1 MAIKGGGGMAQ
12 RKIEQERRMKILAD
26 YTLEGSYRAAARKN
40 GVSPD
45 TVRRIVRENP
55 EMVQVADTQ
64 KNARARDLMSYMQGK
79 ADTVCDIIDNG
90 LGVLSDPER
99 MKEAKLRDI
108 ATMMAILIDKW
119 SMINAMC
126 QDKAPVQVELAPE
139 LEDYAG

>member
-1 MAIKGGGGMAQ
+1 MAQ
-12 RKIEQERRMKILAD
+12 RRIEQERRMKILAD

-55 EMVQVADTQ
+55 EMVKVADTQ

>member
-1 MAIKGGGGMAQ
+1 MAQ
-12 RKIEQERRMKILAD
+12 RRIEQERRMKILAD

-45 TVRRIVRENP
+45 TVRRIVQENP
-55 EMVQVADTQ
+55 DMVKVADTQ

>member
-1 MAIKGGGGMAQ
+1 MAQ
-12 RKIEQERRMKILAD
+12 RRIEQERRMKILAD

-55 EMVQVADTQ
+55 DMAKVADTQ
-64 KNARARDLMSYMQGK
+64 KNARARDLLSYMQGK

>member
-1 MAIKGGGGMAQ
+1 MAQ
-12 RKIEQERRMKILAD
+12 RRIEQERRMKILAD
-26 YTLEGSYRAAARKN
+26 YTIEGSYRAAARKN

-55 EMVQVADTQ
+55 EMVKAADTQ

>member
-1 MAIKGGGGMAQ
+1 MAQ
-12 RKIEQERRMKILAD
+12 RRIEQERRMKILAD

-55 EMVQVADTQ
+55 EMVQVADAQ

-126 QDKAPVQVELAPE
+126 QDKAPVQVEMAPE

>member
-1 MAIKGGGGMAQ
+1 MAQ
-12 RKIEQERRMKILAD
+12 RRIEQERRMKILAD

-55 EMVQVADTQ
+55 DMVQVADTQ

-126 QDKAPVQVELAPE
+126 QDKAPVQVEMAPE

>member
-1 MAIKGGGGMAQ
+1 MAQ
-12 RKIEQERRMKILAD
+12 RRIEQERRVKILAD

-55 EMVQVADTQ
+55 DMVKVADTQ

-139 LEDYAG
+139 LEDYAE

>member
-1 MAIKGGGGMAQ
+1 MAQ
-12 RKIEQERRMKILAD
+12 RRIEQERRMKILAD

-55 EMVQVADTQ
+55 DMVKVADTQ

-108 ATMMAILIDKW
+108 ATMMAVLIDKW

-126 QDKAPVQVELAPE
+126 QDKAPVHVELAPE

>member
-1 MAIKGGGGMAQ
+1 MAQ
-12 RKIEQERRMKILAD
+12 RRIEQERRMKILAD

-55 EMVQVADTQ
+55 EMVQVADAQ

>member
-1 MAIKGGGGMAQ
+1 MAQ
-12 RKIEQERRMKILAD
+12 RRIEQERRMKILAD
-26 YTLEGSYRAAARKN
+26 YTMEGSYRAAARKN

-55 EMVQVADTQ
+55 EMVKVADTQ

-99 MKEAKLRDI
+99 MTEAKLRDI

>member
-1 MAIKGGGGMAQ
+1 
-12 RKIEQERRMKILAD
+12 MKILAD

-55 EMVQVADTQ
+55 EMVKAADTQ

>member
-1 MAIKGGGGMAQ
+1 MAQ

-40 GVSPD
+40 NVSPD

-55 EMVQVADTQ
+55 DMVKVADTQ

>member
-1 MAIKGGGGMAQ
+1 MAQ
-12 RKIEQERRMKILAD
+12 RRIEQERRMKILAD

-55 EMVQVADTQ
+55 DMVKVADTQ
-64 KNARARDLMSYMQGK
+64 KNARARDVMSYMQGK
-79 ADTVCDIIDNG
+79 ADTVCEIIGNG

-99 MKEAKLRDI
+99 MQEAKLRDI
-108 ATMMAILIDKW
+108 ATMLGILIDKW
-119 SMINAMC
+119 AMIDAMGR
-126 QDKAPVQVELAPE
+126 DKDPVQVELAPE

>member
-1 MAIKGGGGMAQ
+1 
-12 RKIEQERRMKILAD
+12 MKILAD
-26 YTLEGSYRAAARKN
+26 YTMEGSYRAAARKN

-55 EMVQVADTQ
+55 DMVKVADTQ

>member
-1 MAIKGGGGMAQ
+1 MAQ

-55 EMVQVADTQ
+55 EMVKMADTQ

>member
-1 MAIKGGGGMAQ
+1 MAQ
-12 RKIEQERRMKILAD
+12 RRIEQERRVKILAD

-55 EMVQVADTQ
+55 DMVKVADTQ

>member
-1 MAIKGGGGMAQ
+1 MAQ
-12 RKIEQERRMKILAD
+12 KRIEQERRMKILAD

-55 EMVQVADTQ
+55 DMVKVADTQ

>member
-1 MAIKGGGGMAQ
+1 MAQ
-12 RKIEQERRMKILAD
+12 KRIKQERRMKILAD

-55 EMVQVADTQ
+55 DMVKVADTQ

>member
-1 MAIKGGGGMAQ
+1 MAQ
-12 RKIEQERRMKILAD
+12 RRIEQERRMKILAD

-55 EMVQVADTQ
+55 EMVKVADTQ

-119 SMINAMC
+119 FMINAMC

>member
-1 MAIKGGGGMAQ
+1 MAQ
-12 RKIEQERRMKILAD
+12 RRIEQERRMKIVAD

-55 EMVQVADTQ
+55 DMVKVADTQ

-139 LEDYAG
+139 LEDYAE

>member
-1 MAIKGGGGMAQ
+1 MAQ
-12 RKIEQERRMKILAD
+12 RRIEQERRMKILAD

-55 EMVQVADTQ
+55 DMVKVADTQ

-99 MKEAKLRDI
+99 MKEANLRDI

>member
-1 MAIKGGGGMAQ
+1 MAQ
-12 RKIEQERRMKILAD
+12 RRIEQERRIKILAD

-55 EMVQVADTQ
+55 DMVKVADTQ

>member
-1 MAIKGGGGMAQ
+1 MAQ
-12 RKIEQERRMKILAD
+12 RRIEQERRMKILAD

-40 GVSPD
+40 AVSPD

-55 EMVQVADTQ
+55 DMVKVADTQ

>member
-1 MAIKGGGGMAQ
+1 
-12 RKIEQERRMKILAD
+12 MKILAD

-55 EMVQVADTQ
+55 EMVKVADTQ

-79 ADTVCDIIDNG
+79 ADTVCEIIGNG

-99 MKEAKLRDI
+99 MQEAKLRDI
-108 ATMMAILIDKW
+108 ATMLGILIDKW
-119 SMINAMC
+119 AMIDAMGR
-126 QDKAPVQVELAPE
+126 DKDPVQVELAPE
-139 LEDYAG
+139 LEDYAK

>member
-1 MAIKGGGGMAQ
+1 MAQ
-12 RKIEQERRMKILAD
+12 RRIEQERRMKILAD

-55 EMVQVADTQ
+55 DMVKVADTQ

-90 LGVLSDPER
+90 LGVLSDPNR

>member
-1 MAIKGGGGMAQ
+1 MAQ

-45 TVRRIVRENP
+45 TVRRIVWENP
-55 EMVQVADTQ
+55 DMVTVADTQ

>member
-1 MAIKGGGGMAQ
+1 
-12 RKIEQERRMKILAD
+12 MKILAD

>member
-1 MAIKGGGGMAQ
+1 MAQ
-12 RKIEQERRMKILAD
+12 RRIKQERRVKILAD

-55 EMVQVADTQ
+55 DMVKVADTQ

>member
-1 MAIKGGGGMAQ
+1 MAQ
-12 RKIEQERRMKILAD
+12 RRIEQERRMKILAD

>member
-1 MAIKGGGGMAQ
+1 MAQ
-12 RKIEQERRMKILAD
+12 RRIEQERRMKILAD

-55 EMVQVADTQ
+55 DMVKVADTQ

-99 MKEAKLRDI
+99 MKGAKLRDI
-108 ATMMAILIDKW
+108 AIMMAILIDKW

>member
-1 MAIKGGGGMAQ
+1 
-12 RKIEQERRMKILAD
+12 MKILAD

-55 EMVQVADTQ
+55 DMVKVADTQ

>member
-1 MAIKGGGGMAQ
+1 MAQ
-12 RKIEQERRMKILAD
+12 RRIEQERRMKILAD

-55 EMVQVADTQ
+55 DMVKVADTQ

-90 LGVLSDPER
+90 LGVLSDPQR

>member
-1 MAIKGGGGMAQ
+1 MAQ
-12 RKIEQERRMKILAD
+12 RRIEQERRVKILAD

-45 TVRRIVRENP
+45 TVRRIVRENLD
-55 EMVQVADTQ
+55 MVKVADTQ
-64 KNARARDLMSYMQGK
+64 KNARARDGMRSRQGK
-79 ADTVCDIIDNG
+79 ADPVCDIIDNG

-139 LEDYAG
+139 LEDYAE

>member
-1 MAIKGGGGMAQ
+1 MAQ

-26 YTLEGSYRAAARKN
+26 YTIEGSYRAAARKN

-55 EMVQVADTQ
+55 EMVKVADTQ

>member
-1 MAIKGGGGMAQ
+1 MAQ
-12 RKIEQERRMKILAD
+12 RRIEQERRMKILAD
-26 YTLEGSYRAAARKN
+26 YALEGSYRAAARKN

-55 EMVQVADTQ
+55 DMVKVADTQ